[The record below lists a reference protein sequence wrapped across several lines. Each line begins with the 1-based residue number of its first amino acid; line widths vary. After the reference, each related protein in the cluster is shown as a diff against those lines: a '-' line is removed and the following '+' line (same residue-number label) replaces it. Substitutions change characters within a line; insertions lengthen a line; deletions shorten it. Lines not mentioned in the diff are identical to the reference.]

1 MSTGSPRAVRMIRWY
16 QRAFDGRLSPCR
28 FSPSCSSYA
37 LEAFETHGTRR
48 GGYLTLRRLI
58 RCRPFG
64 PSGWDPVPE
73 PTAGPQGADRTRQ
86 TFTCQTSTGQKG
98 C

>member
-1 MSTGSPRAVRMIRWY
+1 VTTGSPRAVRMIRWY

-37 LEAFETHGTRR
+37 LEAFESHGTRR
-48 GGYLTLRRLI
+48 GAYLTVRRLM

-73 PTAGPQGADRTRQ
+73 PAVGPHGAKL
-86 TFTCQTSTGQKG
+86 TGQTVTRETWTCEKG